1 LFAEQETESVLDL
14 LMIILIAVQGKWKH
28 SSWNDDKFCLHNGK
42 MILIFT
48 ELWYFWY
55 CKRKMFFFMINFDT
69 ATGKWYL
76 NSFYNDK
83 FWYRSGSSF
92 LVWKIKSFL
101 NHNYKLC
108 RPDPNSEYGFTDLI
122 GSRFNT
128 DRDAPPCSI
137 LIFIQE
143 NKSVHRGMMLKFV
156 CASGNPYNDVKFCL
170 RNRKRR
176 VFLIW

>member
-1 LFAEQETESVLDL
+1 
-14 LMIILIAVQGKWKH
+14 
-28 SSWNDDKFCLHNGK
+28 
-42 MILIFT
+42 
-48 ELWYFWY
+48 
-55 CKRKMFFFMINFDT
+55 
-69 ATGKWYL
+69 
-76 NSFYNDK
+76 
-83 FWYRSGSSF
+83 
-92 LVWKIKSFL
+92 L

-170 RNRKRR
+170 RNRKQR
-176 VFLIW
+176 VFLIC